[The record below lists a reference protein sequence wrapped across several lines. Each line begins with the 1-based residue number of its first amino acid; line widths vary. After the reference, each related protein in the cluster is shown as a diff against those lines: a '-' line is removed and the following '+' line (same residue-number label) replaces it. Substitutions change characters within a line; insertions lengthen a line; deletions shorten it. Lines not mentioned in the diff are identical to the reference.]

1 MVTAKYTA
9 PGGLGVWK
17 INIGGTS
24 ITYFTLDDNKA

>member
-1 MVTAKYTA
+1 MVTVS
-9 PGGLGVWK
+9 GGLGVWK